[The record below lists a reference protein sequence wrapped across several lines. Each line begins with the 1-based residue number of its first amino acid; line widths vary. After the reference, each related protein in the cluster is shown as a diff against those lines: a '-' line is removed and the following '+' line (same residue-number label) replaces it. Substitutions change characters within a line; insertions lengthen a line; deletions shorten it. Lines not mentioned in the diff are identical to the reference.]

1 MRVFEENLNENTK
14 EIWLNEEN
22 VRHVVRVMRHEAGDK
37 LTVCD
42 GNGKDYMCVIRET
55 TKDSVLCDVTEVV
68 PCDSEMDTDARRLDF
83 LMYFSLPTTA

>member
-42 GNGKDYMCVIRET
+42 GNGKDNAHPSDIFRMIAEWIE
-55 TKDSVLCDVTEVV
+55 K
-68 PCDSEMDTDARRLDF
+68 
-83 LMYFSLPTTA
+83 